1 MGHQVYWI
9 YSYLQCTMGKQV
21 IHSREST
28 TGLFAVKSVA
38 RKRGDVIMIENDIK
52 LKKGVTKELKPPGQ
66 HLKTNC

>member
-1 MGHQVYWI
+1 M
-9 YSYLQCTMGKQV
+9 
-21 IHSREST
+21 R
-28 TGLFAVKSVA
+28 LFAVKSVA